1 MNDQITNMPVAE
13 DGFDKDP
20 FDDPNF
26 DLWGWIK
33 TINFMPEPLVV
44 RRDEFIEW
52 AGAAGFE
59 SIEMRYLDDS
69 DLWEFRCRRG
79 TTDECGSP
87 AQVERWLG
95 YIARGC
101 CCRIAPG
108 QFISIV
114 DGDSIAARFRLEPKE
129 DGAA

>member
-1 MNDQITNMPVAE
+1 MTDQITNMPVAE
-13 DGFDKDP
+13 DGFYKDP
-20 FDDPNF
+20 FDDPDF
-26 DLWGWIK
+26 DPWAWIM
-33 TINFMPEPLVV
+33 TINFLPEPLVV

-59 SIEMRYLDDS
+59 NIEMRYLDD
-69 DLWEFRCRRG
+69 DDYWEFRCRRG
-79 TTDECGSP
+79 TTDECTSP
-87 AQVERWLG
+87 AHVERWLG

-108 QFISIV
+108 QFIAIV